1 MALTP
6 AQLSTLKAAII
17 ADPTAGP
24 IRTAGDSVLLLA
36 WCNEDSTKVVWRTA
50 MTTGMS
56 RIAIINGA
64 TQLDALTVGKRD
76 SLLWLCQVDLNPT
89 LPAVRA
95 AIDDLCGTQNTLK
108 SALQAAQKRFATRA
122 EAVFATGTGT
132 TQSPADLVFEG
143 QVAQDDANKLVN

>member
-1 MALTP
+1 MLIP
-6 AQLSTLKAAII
+6 AQLATLKATII

-24 IRTAGDSVLLLA
+24 IRATGDTVSLLEWCNGDSA
-36 WCNEDSTKVVWRTA
+36 KVVWRTA
-50 MTTGMS
+50 MSPAMS

-76 SLLWLCQVDLNPT
+76 SLLWLCELDLNPT

-95 AIDDLCGTQNTLK
+95 ALDDLCGTQNTLK
-108 SALQAAQKRFATRA
+108 SSLQAAQKRLSTRA

-143 QVAQDDANKLVN
+143 QVTQEEVNKLVAP